1 MLVIAKAISYSTELA
16 ISTAGFDPE
25 DPVRCYQ
32 STSAVQ
38 RELSLNGMAWP
49 VSERRLTE
57 SSSHTN
63 RLPNAGWSAI
73 VAVGGRAPAFL
84 NVSFTDALTKS
95 ISRPLTSRSCASALL
110 SLE

>member
-1 MLVIAKAISYSTELA
+1 MSGIDLESVMSGIDPQVPFRFSYPMPAL
-16 ISTAGFDPE
+16 
-25 DPVRCYQ
+25 
-32 STSAVQ
+32 Q
-38 RELSLNGMAWP
+38 REQSSAGMNWSG
-49 VSERRLTE
+49 SERRLTE